1 MGTPGAMPQ
10 GGNTPGGGPPQES
23 GGGDNDRPMMAASA
37 EIPVIDTAK
46 CIYPRC
52 RACED
57 NCIVNAIDL
66 SKLSAAASISGAQI
80 LVNSCV
86 HCGFPLCQRS
96 CSYDAIEYKGQRQ
109 EYAFDMTKCTY
120 PKCTLCQDYCGM
132 KSIDLSKKPF
142 VRHKNCEG
150 CDLCWSVCPED
161 AISITN
167 LDDKMSTVSLI
178 QMITRVKATM
188 PRFRQL
194 IPDGEWGVMAR
205 RWRTP
210 RHRALC
216 LMKKTGHMR

>member
-1 MGTPGAMPQ
+1 
-10 GGNTPGGGPPQES
+10 
-23 GGGDNDRPMMAASA
+23 MMAASV
-37 EIPVIDTAK
+37 EIPVIDTTK

-66 SKLSAAASISGAQI
+66 SAASPAAWISGSPV

-109 EYAFDMTKCTY
+109 EYAFDMAKCTY
-120 PKCTLCQDYCGM
+120 PKCTLCQDHCGM

-150 CDLCWSVCPED
+150 CDLCWSICPED

-167 LDDKMSTVSLI
+167 LDDKMSTANLI
-178 QMITRVKATM
+178 QMLTRVKATM

-194 IPDGEWGVMAR
+194 IPDGEWGVRGKALENSKA
-205 RWRTP
+205 P
-210 RHRALC
+210 RVVLNE
-216 LMKKTGHMR
+216 KDWPYEVKG

>member
-1 MGTPGAMPQ
+1 M
-10 GGNTPGGGPPQES
+10 
-23 GGGDNDRPMMAASA
+23 PMMAASV
-37 EIPVIDTAK
+37 EIPVIDTGK

-57 NCIVNAIDL
+57 NCIVNVIDL
-66 SKLSAAASISGAQI
+66 SAASPAAWISGSPI

-120 PKCTLCQDYCGM
+120 PKCTLCQDHCGM

-142 VRHKNCEG
+142 VRRKNCEG
-150 CDLCWSVCPED
+150 CDLCWSICPED

-167 LDDKMSTVSLI
+167 LDDRMSTASLI

-194 IPDGEWGVMAR
+194 IPDGEWGMKGKALENTR
-205 RWRTP
+205 AP
-210 RHRALC
+210 RVVLNE
-216 LMKKTGHMR
+216 KDWPYEVNG